1 MPFDFEYWAI
11 WSYNRLRLLQPQ
23 VEECGLY
30 KSGEQYLIHCP
41 NLTPATKADDGKSL
55 AAWFADNKQ
64 LITPVRLV
72 PALPPEVQRVRELT
86 PIEMAACTGDSHT
99 LRDVYADLAIELPL
113 DFPPYYVQ
121 DGHGSIAIV
130 TSRPLDEEEERRLRD
145 TLERLKL
152 AVKWAIKTS
161 ATPFKMADEFTR
173 SPQGDLDLLPA
184 RSSQARGMAT
194 ELSHLMR
201 TDEEFW
207 LEHRARLTSPAAA
220 GTSFLPP
227 ELAPGQARCLVNAA
241 TFPTADIRN
250 HLSIYQRVAIVMP
263 LQGSIDQFYA
273 TAKVTEDEA
282 VQLAQMGRLEFI
294 CPQAVDRYSSRL
306 LERLA
311 AEAPG
316 SLLLSRRLALA
327 TAAECRRRVPL
338 LYPDLTMQERAALL
352 RSLLKSAAKSPEA
365 NQRAMLEALIRDL
378 GRIWGSAESMMHRR
392 GAMANFA
399 LGVAMPASRL
409 FQAAGLPDRTIE
421 LTASAMAVEWAA
433 ALGAVVQP
441 TETVSFSDRPHTEF
455 LANLYSG
462 LNRDALPRCE
472 PSSNVRVNDILAV
485 GRDVP
490 VLDFARSFSNGD
502 IDRLR
507 SFIVGL
513 SKHHYD
519 AGEAAA
525 AVDSFNKEVEHYA
538 QDSKRLERWDLMGL
552 VLMAGGATQ
561 STGLT
566 TAAGTVSLGIWVF
579 TRIKKLVEDGSLSEP
594 TVASWVDSTL
604 AGLYKTSA
612 DAVLVHRL
620 KQRLKK

>member
-23 VEECGLY
+23 AEERGLY
-30 KSGEQYLIHCP
+30 KSGDQYLIHCP
-41 NLTPATKADDGKSL
+41 GLTPATKADDRKPLSD
-55 AAWFADNKQ
+55 WFADNKQ
-64 LITPVRLV
+64 LMAPVTLV
-72 PALPPEVQRVRELT
+72 PALPPEVRRVRELT
-86 PIEMAACTGDSHT
+86 PVEMAACTGDSHT

-113 DFPPYYVQ
+113 DFPPYYIQ
-121 DGHGSIAIV
+121 DGHGSIAVV
-130 TSRPLDEEEERRLRD
+130 TSRALDAEEDRRLRD

-152 AVKWAIKTS
+152 AVHWTITTS
-161 ATPFKMADEFTR
+161 PTPFKKADEFTR
-173 SPQGDLDLLPA
+173 SPQADLDLLPA
-184 RSSQARGMAT
+184 RSSRARGMAP
-194 ELSHLMR
+194 ELSRLIR

-207 LEHRARLTSPAAA
+207 LEHRTRLSSPGA
-220 GTSFLPP
+220 SLLPS

-250 HLSIYQRVAIVMP
+250 HLSLYQRVAIVMP
-263 LQGSIDQFYA
+263 LQGSINQFYA

-282 VQLAQMGRLEFI
+282 IQLAQMGRLEFI
-294 CPQAVDRYSSRL
+294 CPQAVDRYPARL

-311 AEAPG
+311 AEAPS

-352 RSLLKSAAKSPEA
+352 RSLLKSAARNGEA
-365 NQRAMLEALIRDL
+365 KQRAMLEALIRDL
-378 GRIWGSAESMMHRR
+378 GRIWGSTESMMHRR

-399 LGVAMPASRL
+399 LGIAMPASRL
-409 FQAAGLPDRTIE
+409 FQAAGFPDRTLE

-441 TETVSFSDRPHTEF
+441 TEAVSFSDRPHTEF

-472 PSSNVRVNDILAV
+472 PSSNVRVSDILTV

-507 SFIVGL
+507 SFIVRL

-519 AGEAAA
+519 AGEASA
-525 AVDSFNKEVEHYA
+525 AVGSFNKEVAHYA

-552 VLMAGGATQ
+552 VLMASGT
-561 STGLT
+561 TGSPELT
-566 TAAGTVSLGIWVF
+566 MGAGTVSLGIWVF
-579 TRIKKLVEDGSLSEP
+579 ARIKKLVEDGSLSEP
-594 TVASWVDSTL
+594 AVVRWVDTTL
-604 AGLYKTSA
+604 AELYKTSA

-620 KQRLKK
+620 KQRLNK